1 MSYPQLILLGNGINR
16 AYSGGS
22 WNDMLRAITQREDLP
37 ANLNSPM
44 PLQAILASNDHLS
57 TALHTQE
64 FVQTWHVEILDCNF
78 VESCG
83 RPCDYKAFYNAAIH
97 DIKQKLERK

>member
-22 WNDMLRAITQREDLP
+22 RNDMLRAISQREDLP

-44 PLQAILASNDHLS
+44 P
-57 TALHTQE
+57 
-64 FVQTWHVEILDCNF
+64 
-78 VESCG
+78 
-83 RPCDYKAFYNAAIH
+83 
-97 DIKQKLERK
+97 

>member
-37 ANLNSPM
+37 AIFRVMRLKANFRF
-44 PLQAILASNDHLS
+44 LS
-57 TALHTQE
+57 ALY
-64 FVQTWHVEILDCNF
+64 
-78 VESCG
+78 SC
-83 RPCDYKAFYNAAIH
+83 KS
-97 DIKQKLERK
+97 